1 MASSSAESAL
11 RQILDQHLA
20 QISEEM
26 ERQLATLRAQDQ
38 REFAALR
45 EHDRQEFA
53 ELLERERQQVA
64 ESRERERL
72 AAETLERERHEF
84 AESRE
89 HERQQVAES
98 RERERLAAET
108 LERERHELAESLE
121 QERQQVAELRERERL
136 AAETLERERHE
147 FAESLEQERQQV
159 AESRERERIA
169 VEALERERH
178 ELAESLE
185 HERQQVAESRERERL
200 AVETL
205 ERERH
210 EFAELREHDQQE
222 FAESLG
228 RERQEFANSRER
240 ERQLVAELRKHERR
254 EFADRLNQAVRRI
267 RQSGDWEELSATL
280 VDAAAVFSGGAAWLR
295 VADGTARG
303 GPIRG
308 VPEEAEERF
317 RSLEIPLADAAALA
331 GAVESRDPVIAA
343 IAEGQVSAALLSL
356 PGHPTEGRVAIFP
369 LVTKDGVPGLLYTW
383 GDGQEAVLEMVTQ
396 VASAAWEILTPPP
409 PPPAPE
415 LVRISAVPV
424 PVGKP
429 ARSAWEQL
437 SAEEQQIHL
446 RAQRYARVQA
456 AEMRLHEADAVESG
470 RARRN
475 LYDVLQKPI
484 DQARTTFHQKFFMA
498 CPSMVDYLH
507 LELVRTLANDDA
519 ELLGTDYP
527 GPLV

>member
-1 MASSSAESAL
+1 L
-11 RQILDQHLA
+11 
-20 QISEEM
+20 
-26 ERQLATLRAQDQ
+26 
-38 REFAALR
+38 
-45 EHDRQEFA
+45 
-53 ELLERERQQVA
+53 
-64 ESRERERL
+64 RERERV
-72 AAETLERERHEF
+72 AAETLEQ
-84 AESRE
+84 
-89 HERQQVAES
+89 ERQQAAEL
-98 RERERLAAET
+98 RERERVAAET
-108 LERERHELAESLE
+108 LE
-121 QERQQVAELRERERL
+121 QERQQVAELREHERL
-136 AAETLERERHE
+136 EFAELRELEQRE
-147 FAESLEQERQQV
+147 FAESLE
-159 AESRERERIA
+159 
-169 VEALERERH
+169 H
-178 ELAESLE
+178 EQRKS
-185 HERQQVAESRERERL
+185 
-200 AVETL
+200 
-205 ERERH
+205 
-210 EFAELREHDQQE
+210 AELREHDRQE

-240 ERQLVAELRKHERR
+240 ERQLAAELRKHERR

-267 RQSGDWEELSATL
+267 RQSGDWEELGATL

-331 GAVESRDPVIAA
+331 GAMESRDPVIAA

-369 LVTKDGVPGLLYTW
+369 LVTEDGVPGLLYTW
-383 GDGQEAVLEMVTQ
+383 GDGQEAVLEMLTQ

-409 PPPAPE
+409 PPPPPAPE
-415 LVRISAVPV
+415 LVRIAALPV
-424 PVGKP
+424 PVGTP
-429 ARSAWEQL
+429 GPEGTGPGGTPRSAWDRL

-470 RARRN
+470 RARHN

-484 DQARTTFHQKFFMA
+484 DQARATFHQKFFMA